1 MKRILSGVAVFALIA
16 AASNANAQMP
26 ARPVKLGISGGIS
39 QPVGDAKDAFKMGFD
54 VGALAELHAPAI
66 PVALRGE
73 FMYHRYNMKDEVA
86 SALGATSGN
95 SRMLIGTANLV
106 YSLPVPGL
114 VKPYLIGGVGL
125 YNGKSKLEVD
135 GSSSESPSST
145 DFGLNGGAGVE
156 FGLAGLSS
164 FVEARF
170 HSVSTEG
177 SRTNFVPVTVGIKF

>member
-1 MKRILSGVAVFALIA
+1 MKRIVSGLAVFALVA
-16 AASNANAQMP
+16 VASNANAQMP
-26 ARPVKLGISGGIS
+26 TRPIKVGISGGIS
-39 QPVGDAKDAFKMGFD
+39 QPMGDASDAYKMGFD
-54 VGALAELHAPAI
+54 VGALAELHMPAM
-66 PVALRGE
+66 PVAVRGE
-73 FMYHRYNMKDEVA
+73 FMYHRYSLKDEVA

-106 YSLPVPGL
+106 YSLPLPGL

-125 YNGKSKLEVD
+125 YNGKSKLEAN
-135 GSSSESPSST
+135 GSSSESESST
-145 DFGLNGGAGVE
+145 DLGFNGGAGME
-156 FGLAGLSS
+156 FGLAGLST

>member
-1 MKRILSGVAVFALIA
+1 MKRILSGVAVFALMA

-39 QPVGDAKDAFKMGFD
+39 QPVGDAKDALKMGFD
-54 VGALAELHAPAI
+54 LGALAELHAPAI

-73 FMYHRYNMKDEVA
+73 FMYHRYSMKDEVA
-86 SALGATSGN
+86 SALGGTSGN

-114 VKPYLIGGVGL
+114 VKPYVIGGVGL
-125 YNGKSKLEVD
+125 YNGKSKLDVD
-135 GSSSESPSST
+135 GSSSDSPSST
-145 DFGLNGGAGVE
+145 DLGFNGGAGME
-156 FGLAGLSS
+156 FGLAGLST